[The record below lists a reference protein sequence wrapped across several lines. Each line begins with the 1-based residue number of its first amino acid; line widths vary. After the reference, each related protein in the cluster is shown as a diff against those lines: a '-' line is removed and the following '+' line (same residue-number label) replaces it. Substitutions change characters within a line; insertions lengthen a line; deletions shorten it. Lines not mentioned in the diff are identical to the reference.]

1 MGTKRTATAPTVVL
15 VGRPNVGKSTLFNR
29 ICGTR
34 LALVTA
40 VPGTTRDVLATPTE
54 WQGVAFELVDTGGMF
69 GASTDPLHMLVV
81 QHGRRALA
89 EADLVVLVAD
99 AREGRTPGD
108 EEIAQFVRTLNV
120 PVIVAANKTDDRRSA
135 DHLSELLGLGFDPCV
150 PIAAEHGSGVAE
162 LLDEITTRLPRRGVT
177 QPAVE
182 IADTLSET
190 RIAIVGRPNVGKSSL
205 VNRLLREERLLV
217 SETPGTTRDAV
228 DVALQWHRRNFRVVD
243 TAGIRRP
250 GRVGRGGPVESLSVV
265 LARRAIRQADVA
277 VVLLDASEGATGQDA
292 AIAGEVERAGCGVI
306 IGVNKWDLVRNQ
318 GMDFVKAFDD
328 RLRFQLKFLN
338 YAPILHMSAATGEH
352 TGRLLAR
359 IDRVAQ
365 ARQQR
370 LSTGELNRFLEGVT
384 RRHPPA
390 SSGRKAAR
398 ILYAAQTGVAPP
410 TFVLFMNV
418 DSKLHFSFERFLVNR
433 LREKFGFEGTPI
445 RLVVRRRR

>member
-1 MGTKRTATAPTVVL
+1 MGAKRIAAAPTVVV

-34 LALVTA
+34 RALVTT
-40 VPGTTRDVLATPTE
+40 VPGTTRDVLASPAE

-69 GASTDPLHMLVV
+69 GASTDPLHALVV
-81 QHGRRALA
+81 QHGRLALA

-135 DHLSELLGLGFDPCV
+135 DHLFELSKLGFDSSI

-162 LLDEITTRLPRRGVT
+162 LLDEITTRLPRRGATPVEAEDA
-177 QPAVE
+177 PA
-182 IADTLSET
+182 ET
-190 RIAIVGRPNVGKSSL
+190 RIVIVGRPNVGKSSL
-205 VNRLLREERLLV
+205 VNRLLREERILV
-217 SETPGTTRDAV
+217 SETPGTTRDTV
-228 DVALQWHRRNFRVVD
+228 DVALQWHRRRFRVVD
-243 TAGIRRP
+243 TAGIRSP
-250 GRVGRGGPVESLSVV
+250 GRVTRGGQVESLSVV

-306 IGVNKWDLVRNQ
+306 LGVNKWDLVRNQ

-328 RLRFQLKFLN
+328 RLRFQLKFLD
-338 YAPILHMSAATGEH
+338 YAPILHLSAATGEH

-365 ARQQR
+365 ARQRR
-370 LSTGELNRFLEGVT
+370 LSTGELNRFLEEVT
-384 RRHPPA
+384 RRHRPA

-418 DSKLHFSFERFLVNR
+418 SSKLHFSFERFLVNR
-433 LREKFGFEGTPI
+433 IRETFGFEGTPV